1 MDHHGELDETQE
13 EEQPD
18 YTQNHEYSSHS
29 GDSDGRNELRSSSS
43 QPPSEET
50 TFENAAQ
57 PNLSDDIPP
66 LHGAHAVGDHD
77 HGQAIVLYE
86 EGQHPYDQEKLIQDR
101 KPKRND
107 RIAFF
112 HSERRCWV
120 TATLTSFELK
130 GPNLENYYNIRYA
143 DGTED
148 GVYLIKDERWTFL
161 DDNVAGAGIGQ
172 LDGGYTP
179 ESLTPSPETSPD
191 LDPSLTGARRKSK
204 IRSFP
209 GEHLSD
215 DSSDIQSPNTL
226 DKSMTE
232 SLDWDTYGSTLESPK
247 KMFNQPYPQ
256 VDLNQVSRLDHHLPV
271 SSTPIP
277 RKTRISRCRRAL
289 PEEIEARSRDN
300 SPTFIARLNPFRKKF
315 SSRRV

>member
-1 MDHHGELDETQE
+1 MSTRSKLVDNKFILKPRNLSKTYNPPLLHLQEDEYIATSGNPDRIPEPWKPIVDIDDDQIPFLIELEDSIHHDDPDDMHEEQHDDGMDHHGELDETQE

-18 YTQNHEYSSHS
+18 YTQNHEYSTHS
-29 GDSDGRNELRSSSS
+29 SDSDGRNELRSSSS

-112 HSERRCWV
+112 HPERRCWI

-161 DDNVAGAGIGQ
+161 DDNDAGAGIGQ
-172 LDGGYTP
+172 LDGGCTP
-179 ESLTPSPETSPD
+179 ES
-191 LDPSLTGARRKSK
+191 
-204 IRSFP
+204 
-209 GEHLSD
+209 
-215 DSSDIQSPNTL
+215 
-226 DKSMTE
+226 
-232 SLDWDTYGSTLESPK
+232 
-247 KMFNQPYPQ
+247 
-256 VDLNQVSRLDHHLPV
+256 
-271 SSTPIP
+271 
-277 RKTRISRCRRAL
+277 
-289 PEEIEARSRDN
+289 
-300 SPTFIARLNPFRKKF
+300 
-315 SSRRV
+315 